1 MLLDTSAWID
11 FFEGNKGGGKVKE
24 ILENE
29 KCYTSIVSIAEIVNW
44 CVRNN
49 LDKDYYIK
57 VIENNSFVINLK
69 KSIVILAG
77 RINFENKKF
86 IKNWGML
93 DSFIYA
99 TARIYNIKLLTSDH
113 HFKDLQGADIL

>member
-1 MLLDTSAWID
+1 MLLDTSVWID
-11 FFEGNKGGGKVKE
+11 FFEGNKDGDKVKE
-24 ILENE
+24 ILEYE

-44 CVRNN
+44 CARNN

-57 VIENNSFVINLK
+57 VMENNSFVINLK
-69 KSIVILAG
+69 RSIVILAG

-93 DSFIYA
+93 DSFIYT
-99 TARIYNIKLLTSDH
+99 TAKIYNIKLLTSDH